1 MAVGRKRGF
10 TLIELLVVIAIIGI
24 LAAMLFP
31 VFARARESA
40 RKTQCLANV
49 KNIAMAVQ
57 LYLTD
62 YDRTPPGE
70 YDQEAVAYLNSI
82 APADK
87 LINGVCR
94 YKDDINPYLRW
105 PVVFDEYIK
114 SRAVWSCPS
123 ARLPNAPNVIN
134 PGYGP
139 GGWLGYLQA
148 NASQWQSTSG
158 GARAWAPGCVPSW
171 PPGWGG
177 SVTDSFVQ
185 QLSGASAPDAFR
197 WSIWT
202 NTKYGLLTSAVNDP
216 TWYVIVA
223 DGPIANLFDP
233 ATLAYP
239 DLCALGCAGPQCWEP
254 VNTDSGCS
262 TPYAV
267 QCGGTW
273 QERADPSLRKTH
285 SRHMG
290 GTNIGFMDGHAKWM
304 ASESILAES
313 PRYAYGGK
321 SGGLVYRK
329 LEGLDSVLFPTS
341 AGGAPGVAEGTNP
354 DPSCPKGGLLY

>member
-1 MAVGRKRGF
+1 
-10 TLIELLVVIAIIGI
+10 LLVVIAIIAI

-40 RKTQCLANV
+40 RKIQCLSNV
-49 KNIAMAVQ
+49 KNIAMALQ

-62 YDRTPPGE
+62 YDSTPPGE
-70 YDQEAVAYLNSI
+70 HDQAAIAYLDSI

-87 LINGVCR
+87 QINGQCR
-94 YKDDINPYLRW
+94 YMNDINPYLRW
-105 PVVFDEYIK
+105 PVILDEYIK
-114 SRAVWSCPS
+114 NRDVWRCPS
-123 ARLPNAPNVIN
+123 SKIDNGPNVIN
-134 PGYGP
+134 PGYG
-139 GGWLGYLQA
+139 GSWLGYLQA
-148 NASQWQSTSG
+148 NASQWVGSISG
-158 GARAWAPGCVPSW
+158 GGAVKWAPGCVPSW

-177 SVTDSFVQ
+177 DVTDSFYQ
-185 QLSGASAPDAFR
+185 GLSGGSSANAFT

-202 NTKYGLLTSAVNDP
+202 NTKYDLKTASINDVS
-216 TWYVIVA
+216 WYVAVA
-223 DGPIANLFDP
+223 DGPIANLIDP

-254 VNTDSGCS
+254 QNDNSSCP

-273 QERADPSLRKTH
+273 QMRSDVSLRKSH
-285 SRHMG
+285 ARHMG
-290 GTNIGFMDGHAKWM
+290 GSNIGFMDGHAAWM

-321 SGGLVYRK
+321 SGPLVYRK
-329 LEGLDSVLFPTS
+329 LQGLDSVLFPTT
-341 AGGAPGVAEGTNP
+341 AGGAPGVPEGTNP
-354 DPSCPKGGLLY
+354 DPSCPQGGLLY